1 MILVLLQHESNGL
14 GTQLIV
20 HASQLKNAVET
31 IVAKLSR
38 TSTMLS
44 RTISPNQLV
53 VRQSNPCLKGSPVT
67 GFDESDSEAVSSEP
81 PDRLSLSSVLVK
93 ELS

>member
-31 IVAKLSR
+31 VVAKLSR
-38 TSTMLS
+38 TSTMLG
-44 RTISPNQLV
+44 Q
-53 VRQSNPCLKGSPVT
+53 KK
-67 GFDESDSEAVSSEP
+67 SS
-81 PDRLSLSSVLVK
+81 
-93 ELS
+93 